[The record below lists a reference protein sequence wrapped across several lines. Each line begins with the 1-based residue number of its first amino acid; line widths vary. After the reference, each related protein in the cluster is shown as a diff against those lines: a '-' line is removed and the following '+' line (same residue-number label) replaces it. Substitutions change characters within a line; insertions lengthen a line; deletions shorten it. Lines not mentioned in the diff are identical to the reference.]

1 MMITRIRFLFEK
13 FFSKIIKGISSRNIS
28 PMLFSFLGLISSFL
42 SAFFYIN
49 ALNSNFYL
57 LLATFFFLL
66 SGFFDAIDGAVARAS
81 KKTTLFGA
89 YMDSIL
95 DRYVDIIIGISFIIG
110 RLCSFFWGLF
120 YIIGALMVSYTR
132 ARAESIGINLGGI
145 GFAERGERIIFLL
158 FFSLIAIIDYNFFE
172 YGIIFLSF
180 LCHFTA
186 IQRSIYVFLKTKKT

>member
-1 MMITRIRFLFEK
+1 MMISRIRFLFEK